1 MLFFGGKMRKEQT
14 LDLSRYQPI
23 WQEDFNVEKGKVRAV
38 LGDAAIEIEHIGS
51 TSIEGLLSK
60 PIIDIAVMIE
70 VTKRLMAS
78 PIPLLRQDT
87 TSVPNHPAARGIS
100 IQRVILSSS
109 TYRLPMLTVEVF
121 GHDRSCSAIIY
132 DLIEKT
138 RDEYTKLKEEF
149 FKYPSATQSDR
160 KADFVYRI
168 LRLAGWK
175 AFQMLQG
182 GAFTNFRNILISY

>member
-1 MLFFGGKMRKEQT
+1 MRKEQT

-78 PIPLLRQDT
+78 PIPLLR
-87 TSVPNHPAARGIS
+87 
-100 IQRVILSSS
+100 
-109 TYRLPMLTVEVF
+109 
-121 GHDRSCSAIIY
+121 
-132 DLIEKT
+132 
-138 RDEYTKLKEEF
+138 
-149 FKYPSATQSDR
+149 
-160 KADFVYRI
+160 
-168 LRLAGWK
+168 
-175 AFQMLQG
+175 
-182 GAFTNFRNILISY
+182 